1 MGVHACQ
8 GHLTVFLLKNN
19 RFNSDILGTSLV
31 VQWLGIHLA
40 MQGMQVWSPV
50 RELRF
55 QLLQGSSADWS
66 PHDSPREPASGSY
79 WACTLWS
86 LCATI
91 QTQRSQVN
99 KYLNK

>member
-40 MQGMQVWSPV
+40 MQGMQV
-50 RELRF
+50 
-55 QLLQGSSADWS
+55 
-66 PHDSPREPASGSY
+66 
-79 WACTLWS
+79 
-86 LCATI
+86 
-91 QTQRSQVN
+91 
-99 KYLNK
+99 